1 MARAFTS
8 KSAQRTVVNLTLLA
22 ASLISL
28 LCLATIATG
37 LFWHSYMPDQV
48 ITAPLYLQYG

>member
-1 MARAFTS
+1 MTRSVTS
-8 KSAQRTVVNLTLLA
+8 KGAQRMVVNLTLLA
-22 ASLISL
+22 AGAISL

-37 LFWHSYMPDQV
+37 LFWHSYLPDQV